1 MTNLQTEQ
9 RFFSSKWANSSN
21 LINFTLFRS
30 SELKFKCLVQSLV
43 LSTILFTSTA
53 ALAELKI
60 GFVQVDKILQEAPQ
74 TIESNK
80 KLEKEF
86 SSRTDKLKA
95 DVKSLKDKEAAFAKD
110 ALTMKESERDNKE
123 KSLSQLRV
131 DVQRKERELRE
142 DINIRRNEEL
152 GGLQEQINKAVTS
165 VAKAEGFDLV
175 LYNGVAYASEKIDI
189 TDKILKSLGKK

>member
-1 MTNLQTEQ
+1 M
-9 RFFSSKWANSSN
+9 
-21 LINFTLFRS
+21 
-30 SELKFKCLVQSLV
+30 KFKSLAFV
-43 LSTILFTSTA
+43 ILFIASYGA
-53 ALAELKI
+53 YADLKV

-86 SSRTDKLKA
+86 SSRTDRLKA
-95 DVKSLKDKEAAFAKD
+95 DVKTLKDKEAAFSKD
-110 ALTMKESERDNKE
+110 ALTMKESERDAKE

-165 VAKAEGFDLV
+165 VAKAESFDLV

>member
-1 MTNLQTEQ
+1 LKYKLLAVA
-9 RFFSSKWANSSN
+9 S
-21 LINFTLFRS
+21 LFLTS
-30 SELKFKCLVQSLV
+30 LTAYADLKV
-43 LSTILFTSTA
+43 
-53 ALAELKI
+53 

-95 DVKSLKDKEAAFAKD
+95 DVKSLKERESSFSKD
-110 ALTMKESERDNKE
+110 ALTMKESERDSKE

-165 VAKAEGFDLV
+165 VAKAESFDLV

>member
-1 MTNLQTEQ
+1 M
-9 RFFSSKWANSSN
+9 
-21 LINFTLFRS
+21 
-30 SELKFKCLVQSLV
+30 KFKSLA
-43 LSTILFTSTA
+43 FA
-53 ALAELKI
+53 ALFVASFNTYADLKV

-86 SSRTDKLKA
+86 SSRTDRLKA
-95 DVKSLKDKEAAFAKD
+95 DVKTLKDKEAAFSKD
-110 ALTMKESERDNKE
+110 ALTMKESERDAKE

-165 VAKAEGFDLV
+165 VAKAESFDLV

>member
-1 MTNLQTEQ
+1 M
-9 RFFSSKWANSSN
+9 
-21 LINFTLFRS
+21 
-30 SELKFKCLVQSLV
+30 KFKFLAFTTLLFASL
-43 LSTILFTSTA
+43 SA
-53 ALAELKI
+53 YADLKV

-86 SSRTDKLKA
+86 SARTDKLKA
-95 DVKSLKDKEAAFAKD
+95 DVKALKDKEAAFSKD
-110 ALTMKESERDNKE
+110 ALTMKDSERDTKE
-123 KSLSQLRV
+123 KALSQMRV

-152 GGLQEQINKAVTS
+152 SGLQEQINKAVTS
-165 VAKAEGFDLV
+165 VAKAESFDLV

>member
-1 MTNLQTEQ
+1 MKYKFLA
-9 RFFSSKWANSSN
+9 FV
-21 LINFTLFRS
+21 TLFLAS
-30 SELKFKCLVQSLV
+30 LSVYADLKV
-43 LSTILFTSTA
+43 
-53 ALAELKI
+53 
-60 GFVQVDKILQEAPQ
+60 GYVQVDKLLQEAPQ

-95 DVKSLKDKEAAFAKD
+95 DVKALKERESSFSKD
-110 ALTMKESERDNKE
+110 ALTMKDSERGTKE

-131 DVQRKERELRE
+131 DVQRIERELRE

-152 GGLQEQINKAVTS
+152 GGLQEQINKAVTAVS
-165 VAKAEGFDLV
+165 KAEGYDLV

>member
-1 MTNLQTEQ
+1 MKYKFLV
-9 RFFSSKWANSSN
+9 FA
-21 LINFTLFRS
+21 TLF
-30 SELKFKCLVQSLV
+30 LASLSV
-43 LSTILFTSTA
+43 Y
-53 ALAELKI
+53 AELKV

-95 DVKSLKDKEAAFAKD
+95 DVKALKERESSFSKD
-110 ALTMKESERDNKE
+110 VLTMKDSERGTKE

-131 DVQRKERELRE
+131 DVQRIERELRE

-152 GGLQEQINKAVTS
+152 GGLQEQINKAVTAVS
-165 VAKAEGFDLV
+165 KAEGYDLV

>member
-1 MTNLQTEQ
+1 L
-9 RFFSSKWANSSN
+9 SKLLSRLLVVGLMGFAFNAN
-21 LINFTLFRS
+21 
-30 SELKFKCLVQSLV
+30 
-43 LSTILFTSTA
+43 A
-53 ALAELKI
+53 AELKI
-60 GFVQVDKILQEAPQ
+60 GYVQVDKILQEAPQ

-86 SSRTDKLKA
+86 SSRTDRLKA
-95 DVKSLKDKEAAFAKD
+95 DVKTLKDKEASFSKD
-110 ALTMKESERDNKE
+110 ALTMKESERDAKD

-165 VAKAEGFDLV
+165 VAKAESFDLV

>member
-1 MTNLQTEQ
+1 MKYKFLA
-9 RFFSSKWANSSN
+9 FA
-21 LINFTLFRS
+21 TLFLAS
-30 SELKFKCLVQSLV
+30 LSVYADLKV
-43 LSTILFTSTA
+43 
-53 ALAELKI
+53 

-95 DVKSLKDKEAAFAKD
+95 DVKALKERESSFSKD
-110 ALTMKESERDNKE
+110 ALTMKDSERGTKE

-131 DVQRKERELRE
+131 DVQRIERELRE

-152 GGLQEQINKAVTS
+152 GGLQEQINKAVTAVS
-165 VAKAEGFDLV
+165 KAEGYDLV

>member
-1 MTNLQTEQ
+1 MKYN
-9 RFFSSKWANSSN
+9 FF
-21 LINFTLFRS
+21 
-30 SELKFKCLVQSLV
+30 V
-43 LSTILFTSTA
+43 LAVLLTASITSH
-53 ALAELKI
+53 AEVKI

-95 DVKSLKDKEAAFAKD
+95 DVKSLKERESSFSKD
-110 ALTMKESERDNKE
+110 ALTMKESERDTKE

>member
-1 MTNLQTEQ
+1 MKYKFL
-9 RFFSSKWANSSN
+9 AVA
-21 LINFTLFRS
+21 TLFLAS
-30 SELKFKCLVQSLV
+30 FSAYADLKV
-43 LSTILFTSTA
+43 
-53 ALAELKI
+53 

-86 SSRTDKLKA
+86 SARTDKLKA
-95 DVKSLKDKEAAFAKD
+95 DVKSLKERESSFSKD
-110 ALTMKESERDNKE
+110 ALTMKESERDAKE

-165 VAKAEGFDLV
+165 VAKAESFDLV

>member
-1 MTNLQTEQ
+1 MKFKSLA
-9 RFFSSKWANSSN
+9 FV
-21 LINFTLFRS
+21 TLFLVNVS
-30 SELKFKCLVQSLV
+30 AYADLKV
-43 LSTILFTSTA
+43 
-53 ALAELKI
+53 

-95 DVKSLKDKEAAFAKD
+95 DVKTLKDKEAAFAKD
-110 ALTMKESERDNKE
+110 ALTMKDSERDAKD
-123 KSLSQLRV
+123 KALSQLRV

-165 VAKAEGFDLV
+165 VAQAESFDLV

>member
-1 MTNLQTEQ
+1 MKYKFLA
-9 RFFSSKWANSSN
+9 FVA
-21 LINFTLFRS
+21 LFLAS
-30 SELKFKCLVQSLV
+30 LSVYADLKV
-43 LSTILFTSTA
+43 
-53 ALAELKI
+53 

-95 DVKSLKDKEAAFAKD
+95 DVKALKERESSFSKD
-110 ALTMKESERDNKE
+110 ALTMKESERDTKE

-165 VAKAEGFDLV
+165 VSKAEGFDLV

>member
-1 MTNLQTEQ
+1 MKYKFL
-9 RFFSSKWANSSN
+9 FFA
-21 LINFTLFRS
+21 TLFRAS
-30 SELKFKCLVQSLV
+30 LSAYADLKV
-43 LSTILFTSTA
+43 
-53 ALAELKI
+53 

-95 DVKSLKDKEAAFAKD
+95 DVKSLKERESSFSKD
-110 ALTMKESERDNKE
+110 ALTMKESERDSKE

>member
-1 MTNLQTEQ
+1 MKYKFLV
-9 RFFSSKWANSSN
+9 FA
-21 LINFTLFRS
+21 TLF
-30 SELKFKCLVQSLV
+30 LASLSV
-43 LSTILFTSTA
+43 Y
-53 ALAELKI
+53 AELKV

-95 DVKSLKDKEAAFAKD
+95 DVKALKERESSFSKD
-110 ALTMKESERDNKE
+110 ALTMKDSERGTKE

-131 DVQRKERELRE
+131 DVQRIERELRE

-152 GGLQEQINKAVTS
+152 GGLQEQINKAVTAVS
-165 VAKAEGFDLV
+165 KAEGYDLV
-175 LYNGVAYASEKIDI
+175 LYNGIAYNSEKIDI

>member
-1 MTNLQTEQ
+1 MKYKFLA
-9 RFFSSKWANSSN
+9 FA
-21 LINFTLFRS
+21 TLF
-30 SELKFKCLVQSLV
+30 LASLSV
-43 LSTILFTSTA
+43 Y
-53 ALAELKI
+53 AELKV

-95 DVKSLKDKEAAFAKD
+95 DVKALKERETSFSKD
-110 ALTMKESERDNKE
+110 VLTMKDSERGTKE

-131 DVQRKERELRE
+131 DVQRIERELRE

-165 VAKAEGFDLV
+165 VSKAEGFDLV

>member
-1 MTNLQTEQ
+1 MKYKFLA
-9 RFFSSKWANSSN
+9 FA
-21 LINFTLFRS
+21 TLF
-30 SELKFKCLVQSLV
+30 LASLSV
-43 LSTILFTSTA
+43 Y
-53 ALAELKI
+53 AELKV

-95 DVKSLKDKEAAFAKD
+95 DVKILKEREASFSKD
-110 ALTMKESERDNKE
+110 ALTMKDSERGTKE

-131 DVQRKERELRE
+131 DIQRMERELRE

-152 GGLQEQINKAVTS
+152 GGLQEQINKAVTAVS
-165 VAKAEGFDLV
+165 KAEGFDLV
-175 LYNGVAYASEKIDI
+175 LYNGVAYANEKIDI

>member
-1 MTNLQTEQ
+1 MKYKFLA
-9 RFFSSKWANSSN
+9 FV
-21 LINFTLFRS
+21 TLFLAS
-30 SELKFKCLVQSLV
+30 LSVYADLKV
-43 LSTILFTSTA
+43 
-53 ALAELKI
+53 
-60 GFVQVDKILQEAPQ
+60 GYVQVDKLLQEAPQ

-86 SSRTDKLKA
+86 SLRTDKLKA
-95 DVKSLKDKEAAFAKD
+95 DVKALKEKESSYSKD
-110 ALTMKESERDNKE
+110 ALTMKESERGTKE

-131 DVQRKERELRE
+131 DVQRIERELRE

-152 GGLQEQINKAVTS
+152 GGLQEQINKAVTAVS
-165 VAKAEGFDLV
+165 KAEGYDLV

>member
-1 MTNLQTEQ
+1 
-9 RFFSSKWANSSN
+9 
-21 LINFTLFRS
+21 
-30 SELKFKCLVQSLV
+30 LKFKFLAFVA
-43 LSTILFTSTA
+43 LFLGSITA
-53 ALAELKI
+53 YADLKV

-86 SSRTDKLKA
+86 SARTDKLKA
-95 DVKSLKDKEAAFAKD
+95 DVKSLKDKEATFSKD
-110 ALTMKESERDNKE
+110 ALTMKESERDTKE

-165 VAKAEGFDLV
+165 VAKAESFDLV

>member
-1 MTNLQTEQ
+1 MKYKFLA
-9 RFFSSKWANSSN
+9 FA
-21 LINFTLFRS
+21 TLLLAS
-30 SELKFKCLVQSLV
+30 LSVYADLKV
-43 LSTILFTSTA
+43 
-53 ALAELKI
+53 
-60 GFVQVDKILQEAPQ
+60 GFVQLDQILQEAPQ

-95 DVKSLKDKEAAFAKD
+95 DVKALKERESSFSKD
-110 ALTMKESERDNKE
+110 ALTMKESERDTKE

-165 VAKAEGFDLV
+165 VSKAEGFDLV

>member
-1 MTNLQTEQ
+1 MKYKY
-9 RFFSSKWANSSN
+9 F
-21 LINFTLFRS
+21 
-30 SELKFKCLVQSLV
+30 LKALV
-43 LSTILFTSTA
+43 LSSFLFTSSVVF
-53 ALAELKI
+53 AELKI
-60 GFVQVDKILQEAPQ
+60 GLVQVDKILQEEPQ
-74 TIESNK
+74 NIESNK

-86 SSRTDKLKA
+86 SSRTDKLKS
-95 DVKSLKDKEAAFAKD
+95 DVKSLKDREAAFAKD
-110 ALTMKESERDNKE
+110 ALTMKDSERDSKE

-131 DVQRKERELRE
+131 EVQRKERELRE

-165 VAKAEGFDLV
+165 VAKAEGYDLV

>member
-1 MTNLQTEQ
+1 LKYKYK
-9 RFFSSKWANSSN
+9 FLAFV
-21 LINFTLFRS
+21 TLF
-30 SELKFKCLVQSLV
+30 
-43 LSTILFTSTA
+43 
-53 ALAELKI
+53 LASVSAYADLKI

-86 SSRTDKLKA
+86 SARTEKLKA
-95 DVKSLKDKEAAFAKD
+95 DVKALKEKEAAFAKD
-110 ALTMKESERDNKE
+110 ALTMKDSERDTKD
-123 KSLSQLRV
+123 KALAQLRL
-131 DVQRKERELRE
+131 DAQRKERELRE

-165 VAKAEGFDLV
+165 VAKAEAYDLV
-175 LYNGVAYASEKIDI
+175 VYNGVAYASEKIDI

>member
-1 MTNLQTEQ
+1 MKFKSLA
-9 RFFSSKWANSSN
+9 FA
-21 LINFTLFRS
+21 TLFLVS
-30 SELKFKCLVQSLV
+30 LSAYADLKV
-43 LSTILFTSTA
+43 
-53 ALAELKI
+53 

-86 SSRTDKLKA
+86 SARTDKLKA
-95 DVKSLKDKEAAFAKD
+95 DVKALKEKEAAFSKD
-110 ALTMKESERDNKE
+110 ALTMKDSDRDAKD
-123 KSLSQLRV
+123 KALSQLRV

-165 VAKAEGFDLV
+165 VAKAENFDLV

>member
-1 MTNLQTEQ
+1 MKYKFLA
-9 RFFSSKWANSSN
+9 FA
-21 LINFTLFRS
+21 TLFLAS
-30 SELKFKCLVQSLV
+30 LSVYDDLKV
-43 LSTILFTSTA
+43 
-53 ALAELKI
+53 

-86 SSRTDKLKA
+86 SARTDKLKA
-95 DVKSLKDKEAAFAKD
+95 DVKSLKERESSFSKD
-110 ALTMKESERDNKE
+110 ALTMKESERDSKE

-165 VAKAEGFDLV
+165 VAKAESFDLV

>member
-1 MTNLQTEQ
+1 M
-9 RFFSSKWANSSN
+9 
-21 LINFTLFRS
+21 
-30 SELKFKCLVQSLV
+30 KFKFLAFASLFLIS
-43 LSTILFTSTA
+43 LSVYA
-53 ALAELKI
+53 DLKV

-95 DVKSLKDKEAAFAKD
+95 DVKVLKERESSFSKD
-110 ALTMKESERDNKE
+110 ALTMKESERDTKE

>member
-1 MTNLQTEQ
+1 MKYKFLA
-9 RFFSSKWANSSN
+9 FV
-21 LINFTLFRS
+21 TLFLAS
-30 SELKFKCLVQSLV
+30 LSVYADLKV
-43 LSTILFTSTA
+43 
-53 ALAELKI
+53 
-60 GFVQVDKILQEAPQ
+60 GYVQVDKLLQEAPQ

-95 DVKSLKDKEAAFAKD
+95 DVKALKERESSFSKD
-110 ALTMKESERDNKE
+110 ALTMKDSERGTKE

-131 DVQRKERELRE
+131 DVQRVERELRE

>member
-1 MTNLQTEQ
+1 LKYKLLAVA
-9 RFFSSKWANSSN
+9 S
-21 LINFTLFRS
+21 LFLAS
-30 SELKFKCLVQSLV
+30 LTAYADLKV
-43 LSTILFTSTA
+43 
-53 ALAELKI
+53 

-86 SSRTDKLKA
+86 SARTEKLKA
-95 DVKSLKDKEAAFAKD
+95 DVKALKERETAFSKD
-110 ALTMKESERDNKE
+110 ALTMKDSERDAKD
-123 KSLSQLRV
+123 KALAQLRV
-131 DVQRKERELRE
+131 DAQRKERELRE

-165 VAKAEGFDLV
+165 VAKAESFDLV

>member
-1 MTNLQTEQ
+1 MKYKFLA
-9 RFFSSKWANSSN
+9 FV
-21 LINFTLFRS
+21 TLF
-30 SELKFKCLVQSLV
+30 LASLSV
-43 LSTILFTSTA
+43 Y
-53 ALAELKI
+53 AELKV

-95 DVKSLKDKEAAFAKD
+95 DVKALKEREASFSKD
-110 ALTMKESERDNKE
+110 VLTMKDSERGTKE

-131 DVQRKERELRE
+131 DVQRIERELRE

-165 VAKAEGFDLV
+165 VSKAEGFDLV
-175 LYNGVAYASEKIDI
+175 LYNSVAYASEKIDI

>member
-1 MTNLQTEQ
+1 LKYKFLAFIAL
-9 RFFSSKWANSSN
+9 FFASLSVYAD
-21 LINFTLFRS
+21 
-30 SELKFKCLVQSLV
+30 LKV
-43 LSTILFTSTA
+43 
-53 ALAELKI
+53 

-95 DVKSLKDKEAAFAKD
+95 DVKSLKERESSFSKD
-110 ALTMKESERDNKE
+110 ALTMKESERDSKE

>member
-1 MTNLQTEQ
+1 
-9 RFFSSKWANSSN
+9 
-21 LINFTLFRS
+21 
-30 SELKFKCLVQSLV
+30 LKFKSLAFV
-43 LSTILFTSTA
+43 ILFIASYGA
-53 ALAELKI
+53 YADLKV

-86 SSRTDKLKA
+86 SSRTDRLKA
-95 DVKSLKDKEAAFAKD
+95 DVKSLKDKESAFSKD
-110 ALTMKESERDNKE
+110 ALTMKESERDAKE

-165 VAKAEGFDLV
+165 VAKAESFDLV

>member
-1 MTNLQTEQ
+1 MKFKFLA
-9 RFFSSKWANSSN
+9 FV
-21 LINFTLFRS
+21 TLF
-30 SELKFKCLVQSLV
+30 VVSLSV
-43 LSTILFTSTA
+43 YA
-53 ALAELKI
+53 DLKI

-86 SSRTDKLKA
+86 SARTEKLKA
-95 DVKSLKDKEAAFAKD
+95 DVKSLKDKEAAFGKD
-110 ALTMKESERDNKE
+110 AITMKESERDAKE
-123 KSLSQLRV
+123 KSLSQIRV

-142 DINIRRNEEL
+142 DINIKRNEEL

-165 VAKAEGFDLV
+165 VAKAESFDLV

>member
-1 MTNLQTEQ
+1 MKYKFLA
-9 RFFSSKWANSSN
+9 FA
-21 LINFTLFRS
+21 TLLLAS
-30 SELKFKCLVQSLV
+30 LSVHADLKV
-43 LSTILFTSTA
+43 
-53 ALAELKI
+53 

-95 DVKSLKDKEAAFAKD
+95 DVKSLKERESSFSKD
-110 ALTMKESERDNKE
+110 ALTMKDSERDSKE

-165 VAKAEGFDLV
+165 VAKTEGFDLV

>member
-1 MTNLQTEQ
+1 MKYKFL
-9 RFFSSKWANSSN
+9 AVVV
-21 LINFTLFRS
+21 LFLAS
-30 SELKFKCLVQSLV
+30 LTAHADLKV
-43 LSTILFTSTA
+43 
-53 ALAELKI
+53 

-86 SSRTDKLKA
+86 SARTDKLKA
-95 DVKSLKDKEAAFAKD
+95 DVKSLKERESSFSKD
-110 ALTMKESERDNKE
+110 ALTMKESERDSKD
-123 KSLSQLRV
+123 KALSQARV
-131 DVQRKERELRE
+131 EVQRKERELRE

-165 VAKAEGFDLV
+165 VAKAESFDLV

>member
-1 MTNLQTEQ
+1 MKYKFLV
-9 RFFSSKWANSSN
+9 FA
-21 LINFTLFRS
+21 TLF
-30 SELKFKCLVQSLV
+30 LVN
-43 LSTILFTSTA
+43 LSVY
-53 ALAELKI
+53 AELKV

-95 DVKSLKDKEAAFAKD
+95 DVKALKERESSFSKD
-110 ALTMKESERDNKE
+110 ALTMKDSERGTKE

-131 DVQRKERELRE
+131 DVQRIERELRE